1 MEWSK
6 TKSIFIIVFLVLNIF
21 LLFQYME
28 KRNSNKYEYIPETSL
43 EEDLTE
49 NDITYGKLPDNVKE
63 EKYVTAKSKTFTKDD
78 VQKLKGQGA
87 AITGETLLV
96 SILEKPFKIDEDFK
110 SEQLDKY
117 IKDTVLFGE
126 DYRFWAFDEE
136 QNTII
141 YYQEYQKKM
150 FYNNANA
157 ELRLHV
163 NSNREI
169 ESYEQTYLE
178 NIETFNDPVEI
189 LPPLQAI
196 EILFTNDD
204 LKAKSDITKVE
215 LGYYTYVQTAS
226 HVLAP
231 TWRIVVDNKKNL
243 FVNAFEGQIIEM
255 SPEEKKLE

>member
-28 KRNSNKYEYIPETSL
+28 KRSSNKYEYIPVTTL
-43 EEDLTE
+43 EEDLKE
-49 NDITYGKLPDNVKE
+49 NEITYGKLPDGIKE
-63 EKYVTAKSKTFTKDD
+63 EKYVTAKSKAFTKGD
-78 VQKLKGQGA
+78 VQKMKGQGA
-87 AITGETLLV
+87 TIAGETTLI
-96 SILEKPFKIDEDFK
+96 SILEKPYKVEKDFK
-110 SEQLDKY
+110 SEQLNKF
-117 IKDTVLFGE
+117 ISDTVLFGDE
-126 DYRFWAFDEE
+126 YKYWSFDEE

-141 YYQEYQKKM
+141 YYQEFQDKM
-150 FYNNANA
+150 FYNNPNG
-157 ELRLHV
+157 ELRFHL
-163 NSNREI
+163 NENGEI
-169 ESYEQTYLE
+169 DSYEQTYLE
-178 NIETFNDPVEI
+178 DIETFNDPEEI

-204 LKAKSDITKVE
+204 LGAKSEITNVE

-231 TWRIVVDNKKNL
+231 TWRIVVDGKKNL